1 MQEFEK
7 LLPQRFYHI
16 YNRGNNKENIFIEQ
30 RNYIYFLELWQKHV
44 SPVAETYAYCLMK
57 NHFHFLVR
65 IHDEEII
72 SELINA
78 NTPDRVQNPV
88 RGKAE
93 DEVISKRISKN
104 FSNHFNAYTQAF
116 NIAFNRT
123 GKLFET
129 PFERKRVNSEDYF
142 KHLVYYIHFNPQKH
156 GFTDDFRTWEYSSY
170 NSLLSDKPTKLKR
183 ETVMNWFNQ
192 KDEFVSYHV
201 SNKGD
206 EGNIKSL
213 IENDY

>member
-7 LLPQRFYHI
+7 LLPQKFYHI

-30 RNYIYFLELWQKHV
+30 RNYIYFLELWNKHV

-72 SELINA
+72 SGLL
-78 NTPDRVQNPV
+78 NTPVRVQNPD
-88 RGKAE
+88 RGKNEE
-93 DEVISKRISKN
+93 DAIIKRISKN
-104 FSNHFNAYTQAF
+104 FSNLFNAYTQAF
-116 NIAFNRT
+116 NIAFKRT

-129 PFERKRVNSEDYF
+129 PFERKHVNSEDYF
-142 KHLVYYIHFNPQKH
+142 KQLVYYIHFNPQKH

-170 NSLLSDKPTKLKR
+170 NSMLSEKPTKLKR
-183 ETVMNWFNQ
+183 ESVMGWFNQ
-192 KDEFVSYHV
+192 KSEFISYHD
-201 SNKGD
+201 SNYGD
-206 EGNIKSL
+206 IEKINSL